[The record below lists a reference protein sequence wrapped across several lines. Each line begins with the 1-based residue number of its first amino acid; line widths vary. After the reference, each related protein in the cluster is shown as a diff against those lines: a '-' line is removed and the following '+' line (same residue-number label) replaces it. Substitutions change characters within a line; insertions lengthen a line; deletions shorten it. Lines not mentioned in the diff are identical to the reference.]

1 MTEEEV
7 AANEET
13 CSNPETPSLQ
23 AQLDEFKDKYLRALA
38 DGENARKRLAKEKQ
52 EMLRFGIDNAI
63 GEFLPV
69 IDNFETALRHA
80 DSASSE
86 IKNWAFGFQMILA
99 QFKEVLHNHG
109 IVAFHSEGCQF
120 DPSYHDAVEIAE
132 TGDVP
137 EGTILQEFT
146 KGYKSA
152 TRTIRPARVK
162 VARAPRKTDLPEEEA
177 IQNGQEGDQS

>member
-1 MTEEEV
+1 
-7 AANEET
+7 
-13 CSNPETPSLQ
+13 
-23 AQLDEFKDKYLRALA
+23 
-38 DGENARKRLAKEKQ
+38 
-52 EMLRFGIDNAI
+52 NAI

-80 DSASSE
+80 DAASSE
-86 IKNWAFGFQMILA
+86 IKNWAMGFQMILA

-132 TGDVP
+132 TEEAP
-137 EGTILQEFT
+137 EGTILLEFT

-152 TRTIRPARVK
+152 SRTIRPARVK
-162 VARAPRKTDLPEEEA
+162 VARAFRKTEPTPVEVTIEEGA
-177 IQNGQEGDQS
+177 IQPTQEQIGEKL